1 MTDTCLS
8 TRQKAIL
15 DFIIAELKNRG
26 SSPSIHEIGEH
37 IGVTSTSTVHYHLA
51 ELEKKGQILRDSKK
65 SRSIRPAKWKFKSAA
80 PQSVEDVID
89 VPVIG
94 EIAAGNPIFAYET
107 YDETIK
113 VARSLI
119 SNSEAF
125 VLRVKGES
133 MIEDLIDDG
142 DMVLVRKQNYA
153 SNGDIVVAL
162 VDEDKATL
170 KRFYLENGR
179 VRLQPANR
187 KLAPFY
193 VDHLTILGRVIS
205 VIRPMERKAAI
216 LSQD

>member
-1 MTDTCLS
+1 MKDNCLS
-8 TRQKAIL
+8 IRQKAIL
-15 DFIIAELKNRG
+15 DFIVSELKNRG
-26 SSPSIHEIGEH
+26 TSPSIHEIGEH
-37 IGVTSTSTVHYHLA
+37 IGLTSTSTVHYHLA
-51 ELEKKGQILRDSKK
+51 ELEKKGHIYRDSKK
-65 SRSIRPAKWKFKSAA
+65 SRSIKPSNWKFKSAS
-80 PQSVEDVID
+80 PQNSEDIVE

-125 VLRVKGES
+125 VLKVKGES
-133 MIEDLIDDG
+133 MIDDLIDDG

-162 VDEDKATL
+162 IDDEKATL

-179 VRLQPANR
+179 VKLQPANK
-187 KLAPFY
+187 KLSPFY
-193 VDHLTILGRVIS
+193 VNHLTILGRVIS
-205 VIRPMERKAAI
+205 VIRPMERKAAL
-216 LSQD
+216 LS

>member
-1 MTDTCLS
+1 MQGTTIS
-8 TRQKAIL
+8 SRQKAIL
-15 DFIIAELKNRG
+15 DFIISELKNRG
-26 SSPSIHEIGEH
+26 SSPSIHEISEH

-51 ELEKKGQILRDSKK
+51 ELEKKGQIFRDSKK
-65 SRSIRPAKWKFKSAA
+65 SRSIRPAKWKFKTAA
-80 PQSVEDVID
+80 PEDAADVVE

-94 EIAAGNPIFAYET
+94 EIAAGSPIFAYE
-107 YDETIK
+107 YYHETIK
-113 VARSLI
+113 IARSLI

-125 VLRVKGES
+125 ILKVKGES

-142 DMVLVRKQNYA
+142 DMVLVKKQNYA
-153 SNGDIVVAL
+153 SNGDIIVAL

-179 VRLQPANR
+179 FKLQPANK

-216 LSQD
+216 LAD